1 MASRRSATA
10 RWVAAGLLP
19 MLLVV
24 VAGTGRGFAATS
36 GWSIALS
43 PTTVTAATAT
53 PIKATFTNLGGPD
66 GTRELGCVRIS
77 LPLTFTISS
86 ASVVGKPPGSAWSAS
101 VGLGMVRISSP
112 SGGDRL
118 PPDGRTSVTAAITV
132 LALTPGTYTWTANAY
147 RQGDCTDG
155 FSEPI
160 SLKVVVDLD
169 ILPVPTAL
177 PTILPTALPTILPT
191 ALPSVL
197 PTLLPTARPT
207 PTPAPTPPS
216 ATTPTPT
223 PTATPRSAGT
233 PLPGETPPGAGST
246 PNGSSGGSGASS
258 GGSGGSRA
266 TPGSTANASP
276 MPSPS
281 ADAGLAMPAGPT
293 DPSSGGAPPITLT
306 SGFETPMGGGFE
318 WAVPG
323 LVLSVPGLLI
333 VLLAIGVQLVGAIA
347 WLPIVRRRIG
357 AFGFGRRVRRSS
369 TRASAD

>member
-1 MASRRSATA
+1 MVRRRSAIA
-10 RWVAAGLLP
+10 KWVGAGVLP
-19 MLLVV
+19 ALLVLL
-24 VAGTGRGFAATS
+24 AGTGRGLAATS

-43 PTTVTAATAT
+43 PTTITAATAT

-77 LPLTFTISS
+77 LPLTFTITN
-86 ASVVGKPPGSAWSAS
+86 ASVVSKPPSSAWSAT

-118 PPDGRTSVTAAITV
+118 PPDGRTSVTTTITV

-155 FSEPI
+155 FNEPM

-169 ILPVPTAL
+169 VLPLPTALPTIVPTAL
-177 PTILPTALPTILPT
+177 PTILPTALPSL
-191 ALPSVL
+191 L
-197 PTLLPTARPT
+197 PTLPPTPRPT
-207 PTPAPTPPS
+207 PTPTATP
-216 ATTPTPT
+216 AAAATPTPT
-223 PTATPRSAGT
+223 PTATPASAGT
-233 PLPGETPPGAGST
+233 PVPEATSPGAGGT
-246 PNGSSGGSGASS
+246 PGGSSSGSGGSGAP
-258 GGSGGSRA
+258 
-266 TPGSTANASP
+266 PGSTASAST

-281 ADAGLAMPAGPT
+281 ADAGLVMPAGPT
-293 DPSSGGAPPITLT
+293 GPSSGEAPPITLT
-306 SGFETPMGGGFE
+306 SGFDTPMGDGFE

-333 VLLAIGVQLVGAIA
+333 VLLAIGVQLLGAAA

-369 TRASAD
+369 TRAGAE